1 MLLNIHIVKH
11 MALHANLHFI
21 AAKVMLFFE
30 IHERTGIFISNK
42 QTIAS
47 PVSNQMLFSIWR
59 VLPFNTLPYANNYG
73 HRFMVWRS
81 SAALLAAVIPYV
93 RRPSAMLLM
102 AAEQ

>member
-30 IHERTGIFISNK
+30 KHERTGIFISNK

-47 PVSNQMLFSIWR
+47 PVSNQMLLSIWR
-59 VLPFNTLPYANNYG
+59 ILPHKSNGGECNRLITNKKQN
-73 HRFMVWRS
+73 
-81 SAALLAAVIPYV
+81 I
-93 RRPSAMLLM
+93 
-102 AAEQ
+102 

>member
-30 IHERTGIFISNK
+30 KHERTGIFISNK

-47 PVSNQMLFSIWR
+47 PVSNQMLLSIWR
-59 VLPFNTLPYANNYG
+59 VLPFNTLRYANNYR

-93 RRPSAMLLM
+93 RRPSAMLLT